1 MCNGRRCTRRDVSLS
16 GGNETPVA
24 RTGRVDRYCEFRQLT
39 TTFLLEYEELEPMP
53 GLNVLI
59 SDEARKV
66 LDKYQKDHRIDRLDY
81 ALDALLLEY
90 AALGGKHGK
99 KDNDV

>member
-1 MCNGRRCTRRDVSLS
+1 
-16 GGNETPVA
+16 
-24 RTGRVDRYCEFRQLT
+24 
-39 TTFLLEYEELEPMP
+39 MP

-66 LDKYQKDHRIDRLDY
+66 LDKYQKDHKIDRLDY

-90 AALGGKHGK
+90 AIGGKHGK

>member
-1 MCNGRRCTRRDVSLS
+1 
-16 GGNETPVA
+16 
-24 RTGRVDRYCEFRQLT
+24 
-39 TTFLLEYEELEPMP
+39 MP

-66 LDKYQKDHRIDRLDY
+66 LGKYQKDHKIDRLDY

-90 AALGGKHGK
+90 AIGGKHGE
-99 KDNDV
+99 KDNGV

>member
-39 TTFLLEYEELEPMP
+39 TTFSLEYEELEPMP

-66 LDKYQKDHRIDRLDY
+66 LDKYQKDHKIDRLDY

-90 AALGGKHGK
+90 AIGGKHGK